1 MIERAH
7 VIGAGRVGTA
17 VAARLA
23 ERGVAVGPDEPELVL
38 LCVPDRAIAEVK
50 GGAPIFVGPLKD
62 NTGKLVIEG
71 TLGLYDGALWGT
83 DYLLE
88 GIVGSIT

>member
-1 MIERAH
+1 V
-7 VIGAGRVGTA
+7 VI
-17 VAARLA
+17 
-23 ERGVAVGPDEPELVL
+23 D
-38 LCVPDRAIAEVK
+38 
-50 GGAPIFVGPLKD
+50 
-62 NTGKLVIEG
+62 G

>member
-1 MIERAH
+1 MSWEV
-7 VIGAGRVGTA
+7 VIGLETHVQLSTHSKIFSGASTAFGAGATEA
-17 VAARLA
+17 
-23 ERGVAVGPDEPELVL
+23 
-38 LCVPDRAIAEVK
+38 AIAAATKAIEETK
-50 GGAPIFVGPLKD
+50 AGTPIFVGPLKD
-62 NTGKLVIEG
+62 NTGKVVIEG